1 MARVNQG
8 GSVLV
13 FVVVAVIM
21 AGLLVGGVYVVRQ
34 LTAQPTETLRPSQ
47 TAEEKPDTTQKED
60 QKPSENKDAD
70 KQANKPEAEE
80 PAASE
85 NVAPPSGP
93 ADELPKTGPGSV
105 LGSAFMLAILSA
117 AAVSYARS
125 RRVELSL

>member
-21 AGLLVGGVYVVRQ
+21 AGLLVGGVYLVRQ
-34 LTAQPTETLRPSQ
+34 LTAEPTETLRPSQ
-47 TAEEKPDTTQKED
+47 TAEDKPDTTQKED
-60 QKPSENKDAD
+60 EKPSENKDAD
-70 KQANKPEAEE
+70 KQASRPETEH
-80 PAASE
+80 PAAGE
-85 NVAPPSGP
+85 NAPPPSAP
-93 ADELPKTGPGSV
+93 ADELPKTGPASV
-105 LGSAFMLAILSA
+105 LGSAFMLAVLSA

>member
-85 NVAPPSGP
+85 NVAPPSEP